1 MMIPHI
7 QVRPFALCFFVLT
20 LLTPVVCKSAN
31 GEGAG
36 QSGAAISG
44 PLAMLPQYQSRAPR
58 TCAKVKSAPSEA
70 VATILVQCTMESDS
84 LFGVG
89 LIQDIKLEI
98 GKSRPFVYQTD
109 AGLTGIDLD
118 APVYPLQGSYTS
130 YLCKTITTQTPAG
143 KNCVKSVV
151 PEASGWCY
159 RNSFGDWKCRMQG
172 APPKMEAAGPPTA
185 F

>member
-1 MMIPHI
+1 MLGW
-7 QVRPFALCFFVLT
+7 AATLT
-20 LLTPVVCKSAN
+20 LDAVLGFELCGKLSDRS
-31 GEGAG
+31 E
-36 QSGAAISG
+36 
-44 PLAMLPQYQSRAPR
+44 
-58 TCAKVKSAPSEA
+58 PSILGVFEA
-70 VATILVQCTMESDS
+70 QTDS

-98 GKSRPFVYQTD
+98 GKSRSFVYQTD

-172 APPKMEAAGPPTA
+172 APPKMEAAGSPTA

>member
-1 MMIPHI
+1 MTVSSRM
-7 QVRPFALCFFVLT
+7 RPLTLCPLVLM
-20 LLTPVVCKSAN
+20 LLTPFGCKSAG

-36 QSGAAISG
+36 QSGAGISG
-44 PLAMLPQYQSRAPR
+44 PLTMLPQYQSRAPR
-58 TCAKVKSAPSEA
+58 TCSAVKSPPSVA
-70 VATILVQCTMESDS
+70 VATVLVQCTMETDS

-130 YLCKTITTQTPAG
+130 YLCKTITNQTPVG
-143 KNCVKSVV
+143 KNCVKSAV

-172 APPKMEAAGPPTA
+172 APPKMEAAGSPTA

>member
-1 MMIPHI
+1 MSIPN
-7 QVRPFALCFFVLT
+7 QGMRRVALSLFVFI
-20 LLTPVVCKSAN
+20 LLTPIGCKSAN
-31 GEGAG
+31 GQVQNGAG
-36 QSGAAISG
+36 ISG
-44 PLAMLPQYQSRAPR
+44 PLSMLPQYQSRAPR
-58 TCAKVKSAPSEA
+58 TCAKVKSPPSSAQAA
-70 VATILVQCTMESDS
+70 VLVQCTMETDS

-89 LIQDIKLEI
+89 LIQDIQLEV

-109 AGLTGIDLD
+109 AGLTGIDLE

-130 YLCKTITTQTPAG
+130 YLCKTINNQNPAG
-143 KNCVKSVV
+143 RSCVRGVV